1 MVNCI
6 LVYRKDIKITRWL
19 LRSEVCYWLY
29 GHAVKQKCTRYIV
42 SSMLGSIV
50 SENR

>member
-1 MVNCI
+1 MVSCI

-19 LRSEVCYWLY
+19 LGSEVFYWLY
-29 GHAVKQKCTRYIV
+29 GCAVKQKCTRYIV